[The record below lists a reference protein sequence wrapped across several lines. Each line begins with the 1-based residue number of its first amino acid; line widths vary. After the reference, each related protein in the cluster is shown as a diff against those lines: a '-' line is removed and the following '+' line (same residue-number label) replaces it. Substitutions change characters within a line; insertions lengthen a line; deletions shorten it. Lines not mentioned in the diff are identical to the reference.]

1 MEVIWQQLIVLHLRI
16 FLDQLA
22 LLVLLLMDNLLY
34 VLRVLPTLDELGRWF
49 FGSRWWCLRGR
60 DPHYLLLLLFR
71 SLVRNNHAI
80 TLSKSRYSFAVRSR
94 KDHVAFGM
102 GMVRYKLFGLSA
114 GFALTRFI
122 RHYLLVS
129 FQRFR
134 LRLDDTVFPPF
145 LAELRSF
152 ALLILLFDLAV
163 VQARFTIFFN
173 IFM

>member
-1 MEVIWQQLIVLHLRI
+1 
-16 FLDQLA
+16 
-22 LLVLLLMDNLLY
+22 
-34 VLRVLPTLDELGRWF
+34 
-49 FGSRWWCLRGR
+49 
-60 DPHYLLLLLFR
+60 
-71 SLVRNNHAI
+71 
-80 TLSKSRYSFAVRSR
+80 
-94 KDHVAFGM
+94 
-102 GMVRYKLFGLSA
+102 MVRYKLFGLSA